1 MGKER
6 ERETSQGKIGDKDLR
21 RCARSSAVR
30 EMHGGMV
37 EGEAGGRGRRD
48 QVAPNPR
55 TRPFTAPSLSFL
67 ISKMGRL

>member
-37 EGEAGGRGRRD
+37 EGEAERPWSKGPGGSKS
-48 QVAPNPR
+48 QNEALH
-55 TRPFTAPSLSFL
+55 RPEPQFPHL
-67 ISKMGRL
+67 